1 MTRRTASE
9 RQAEA
14 ALYRERSEAS
24 STTQMVSTAQCEYKK
39 TGRYLTLSS
48 EVIGMPGEF
57 WVRSHHTGK
66 IVKFVAVQPGDSLF
80 DEDGW
85 DGEQCV
91 YRPSVAVPNVDYMVI
106 YNQY

>member
-14 ALYRERSEAS
+14 AVYRARSEAAA
-24 STTQMVSTAQCEYKK
+24 TDRMVSTSQCQYDK
-39 TGRYLTLSS
+39 TRRVLSISS
-48 EVIGMPGEF
+48 EVIGMSSEF

-66 IVKFVAVQPGDSLF
+66 IVKFTAVQPGDRLF

-85 DGEQCV
+85 DGTQQI
-91 YRPSVAVPNVDYMVI
+91 YRPTVSVPNVDHMVI
-106 YNQY
+106 YNEH

>member
-14 ALYRERSEAS
+14 ALYQARSEAS
-24 STTQMVSTAQCEYKK
+24 ATKMVSTAQCEYKK
-39 TGRYLTLSS
+39 AGRYLTLPS
-48 EVIGMPGEF
+48 EVIGMPPEF

-91 YRPSVAVPNVDYMVI
+91 YRPVDDIPNVDHMI
-106 YNQY
+106 IFNQY

>member
-14 ALYRERSEAS
+14 ALYRQRSEAAA
-24 STTQMVSTAQCEYKK
+24 TDRMISTAQCEYKK
-39 TGRYLTLSS
+39 AGRYLTLSS

-66 IVKFVAVQPGDSLF
+66 IVKFTAVQPGDSLF

-85 DGEQCV
+85 DGEQQI
-91 YRPSVAVPNVDYMVI
+91 YRPTVAVPNIDYMVI